1 MLPTEHTKAAA
12 AVAEEVRR
20 HLELAVELDN
30 VARLHGGAGFSG
42 TQNSRV
48 TGPWRCAPKAPDGH

>member
-1 MLPTEHTKAAA
+1 MLPTKHTKAAA
-12 AVAEEVRR
+12 AVAEVRG
-20 HLELAVELDN
+20 HLELVVELDN

-48 TGPWRCAPKAPDGH
+48 RGPWRCALKAPDGH